1 MLGIILTSTLIV
13 FTLSFIVFSF
23 CFYKKL
29 SNLTTFLQSLE
40 STFIPF
46 YENSNIDTNFQTE
59 SGDFGDNSD
68 EFNGNSN
75 EFNDN
80 SDEFDI
86 EVEDNNSIESLTNN
100 EFSKELEYINE
111 LKRDLNEIPVDS
123 KAYLE
128 LNTKIQQYENMI
140 NLGMHFLSNNEE

>member
-1 MLGIILTSTLIV
+1 MLGIILTSTFIV
-13 FTLSFIVFSF
+13 FTLSFILFSF

-46 YENSNIDTNFQTE
+46 YENSSIDTNFQTE
-59 SGDFGDNSD
+59 SGEFG
-68 EFNGNSN
+68 
-75 EFNDN
+75 DN

-111 LKRDLNEIPVDS
+111 LKRDLNEIPADS